1 MKTLSIKNSTIQFL
15 TFVSQNSQETVD
27 IVFRDGDL
35 RTSQKMI
42 AKLFGIER
50 SGVSKHISNIFK
62 DGELDEKVV
71 CEDFAL
77 TTVHGALPD
86 KTQQKEVKFYNL
98 DMIIAIGYRANSLQ
112 ATDFRRWATKVLKE
126 FAKKGYILD
135 RKRMENGK
143 FFDEDYFEHLLDEIR
158 EIRLSERRFYQKLT
172 DIYALASDYDSKSPT
187 TIKFFQTI
195 QNKMHYAV
203 HQHTA
208 PELIYER
215 ANSEKDHMGL
225 TTRENALEGKIVK
238 GDVVIAKN
246 YLTKDELASLGRIV
260 NAYLDLAEERAKKLI
275 PMTMQDWIAHL
286 DRILSA
292 DDKELLQDAGTIS
305 TEIAQTHALGEFE
318 KYRIKQDQLF
328 QSDFDKFLDLAKE
341 V

>member
-1 MKTLSIKNSTIQFL
+1 
-15 TFVSQNSQETVD
+15 VD

-35 RTSQKMI
+35 RINQKMLS
-42 AKLFGIER
+42 KLFDIDR
-50 SGVSKHISNIFK
+50 TVITKHIQNILK
-62 DGELDEKVV
+62 DRELEKNAVSAFFAHTA
-71 CEDFAL
+71 ED
-77 TTVHGALPD
+77 G
-86 KTQQKEVKFYNL
+86 KTYQVEFYNL
-98 DMIIAIGYRANSLQ
+98 DMIIAIGYSANSTQ

-126 FAKKGYILD
+126 FAKKGYVLD

-187 TIKFFQTI
+187 TIKFFQTV

-208 PELIYER
+208 PELIYKR
-215 ANSEKDHMGL
+215 ADSEKDHMGL
-225 TTRENALEGKIVK
+225 TTRENAPKGKIVK

-246 YLTKDELASLGRIV
+246 YLTKDELTSLGRIV

-275 PMTMQDWIAHL
+275 PMTMQDWSTHL

-292 DDKELLQDAGTIS
+292 DDRKILQNAGTIS
-305 TEIAQTHALGEFE
+305 AEIAQTRALGELE
-318 KYRIKQDQLF
+318 KYRIKQDKLF
-328 QSDFDKFLDLAKE
+328 LSDFDEFMKQLSHPKIS
-341 V
+341 